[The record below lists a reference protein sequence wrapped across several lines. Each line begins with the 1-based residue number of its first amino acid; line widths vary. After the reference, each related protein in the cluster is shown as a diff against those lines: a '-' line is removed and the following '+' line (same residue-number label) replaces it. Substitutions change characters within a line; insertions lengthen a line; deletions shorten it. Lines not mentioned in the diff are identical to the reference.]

1 MGVHHVAYA
10 TSDLAATHQFYTEV
24 MGFSLVKT
32 MSAPTPQGGW
42 AKHLFYA
49 TTPPDHPGSPGM
61 IAFWDLHIPGLQVDR
76 TAVSVD
82 LGLPD
87 WVNHLAFDAVGEE
100 RFVAKRAALMA
111 AGLEV
116 VELDHEFCRS
126 VYAHDPNGNLVEWC
140 LDVRPFSAEEAIQ
153 AEVAR
158 LAELPEFDE
167 LATLVSYQHAAG
179 PSGVEPGV

>member
-10 TSDLAATHQFYTEV
+10 TADLDATHRFYTEI

-32 MSAPTPQGGW
+32 VSAPTPQGGW

-49 TTPPDHPGSPGM
+49 TTPPGHVGSPGM
-61 IAFWDLHIPGLQVDR
+61 IAFWDLHIPDLEPPK
-76 TAVSVD
+76 TAISVD

-87 WVNHLAFDAVGEE
+87 WVNHLAFDAVNEQ
-100 RFVAKRAALMA
+100 RFAAKRDAIMN

-126 VYAHDPNGNLVEWC
+126 VYAHDPNGILVEWC
-140 LDVRPFSAEEAIQ
+140 LDVRPFTAAEATQ
-153 AEVAR
+153 AETKR
-158 LAELPEFDE
+158 LAEQPEFDD
-167 LATLVSYQHAAG
+167 LPDLVSYQAAT
-179 PSGVEPGV
+179 EPQIP

>member
-10 TSDLAATHQFYTEV
+10 TADLDATHRFYTEV

-32 MSAPTPQGGW
+32 VSAPTPQGGW

-49 TTPPDHPGSPGM
+49 TAPVDSDGTAHPGSPGM
-61 IAFWDLHIPGLQVDR
+61 IAFWDLHIPGLDTPK

-87 WVNHLAFDAVGEE
+87 WVNHLAFDAVDED
-100 RFVAKRAALMA
+100 RFAAKRDAMVA

-126 VYAHDPNGNLVEWC
+126 AYAHDPNGILVEWC
-140 LDVRPFSAEEAIQ
+140 LDVRPFTDDEATQ
-153 AEVAR
+153 AELDR
-158 LAELPEFDE
+158 LADQPEFDN
-167 LATLVSYQHAAG
+167 LPDLVSYSAAT
-179 PSGVEPGV
+179 EAD